1 MKELTNEI
9 LNKLIDNELNNSEI
23 DELHNLIKNNEKLL
37 SRTKAHQM
45 VDNVLKKLEIEEAP
59 QNTTELIMGKIT
71 QSVLAKENKN
81 GFFKFMM
88 GTFAVSIIGVIGF
101 VLSSKPTSQGVSGSY
116 LSTLKNKLLENLGS
130 LSLPISNELLL
141 VISSALTVII
151 MISGYFI
158 FEEHKSFKQK
168 LDSIL

>member
-101 VLSSKPTSQGVSGSY
+101 VLSSKPTSQGVSESY

-130 LSLPISNELLL
+130 LSLPISNDLLL